1 MRSYRVVTYMVVI
14 ILLCTYM
21 YGCSSK
27 GTDVCVKF
35 RTYNLESAQK
45 VVPFTIILPTYL
57 PSNLPGNPLITGPL
71 RGNCSENNEIEVD
84 ILYRSGIIQD
94 SSNRTHVDFIRIY
107 ECNYPFDIGDPALN
121 PDIKNIEIGGVEIR
135 ETGHDQGFFG
145 PEGTFSFASY
155 AYSWC
160 YRCIYFVVEMNGY
173 DHNEA
178 IKVVESMI
186 QQMQ

>member
-1 MRSYRVVTYMVVI
+1 MRISHVVTYLLVI
-14 ILLCTYM
+14 LLLCTCM

-27 GTDVCVKF
+27 ETDVCVKF

-45 VVPFTIILPTYL
+45 VVPFTLIVPTYL
-57 PSNLPGNPLITGPL
+57 PSNLPENPLITGPL
-71 RGNCSENNEIEVD
+71 RGDCSENNEIKVD
-84 ILYRSGIIQD
+84 ILYRSDIIQD

-121 PDIKNIEIGGVEIR
+121 PDIEVIEIDGVEVE

-145 PEGTFSFASY
+145 PEGAFTFASY
-155 AYSWC
+155 AYSWN
-160 YRCIYFVVEMNGY
+160 YRGIYFVVEMNGY

-178 IKVVESMI
+178 VKVVESMI